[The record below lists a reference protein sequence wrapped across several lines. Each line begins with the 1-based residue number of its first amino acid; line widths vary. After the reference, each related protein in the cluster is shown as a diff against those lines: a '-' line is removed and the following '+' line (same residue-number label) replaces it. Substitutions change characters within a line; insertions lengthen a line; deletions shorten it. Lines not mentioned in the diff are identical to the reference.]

1 GGVCNRSLDSAVA
14 AVAAMQAGMA
24 VATIAELPAADYHLL
39 SCPDSQIAACAQ
51 ALAASGVLRAGD
63 VVFHA
68 SGALDAGLLQ
78 PAAAQGALTGSLHP
92 VRSFSGALLSAQDFA
107 GTYCG
112 LEGGD
117 AALARLEVLV
127 QAIGGMAFRI
137 DAQHKTLYHA
147 ASVIACNYLTALQ
160 EVSLQTFAAA
170 GVERELAMQLLQPLV
185 SGTVHNVFTQGP
197 QAALTGPIARG
208 DHAVVARQLQAL
220 QDWRPELAQ
229 LYRLL
234 GTQALSL
241 AQAQGRAQAGDLQQ
255 VAQVLAAAESGVHS

>member
-1 GGVCNRSLDSAVA
+1 MAAVA
-14 AVAAMQAGMA
+14 AVQAGMA
-24 VATIAELPAADYHLL
+24 VATIAELPVADYHLL
-39 SCPDSQIAACAQ
+39 SCRMARLPPVHRPWPPVACC
-51 ALAASGVLRAGD
+51 ALEMWCFMPVGRWMPGCCS
-63 VVFHA
+63 
-68 SGALDAGLLQ
+68 LLLHR
-78 PAAAQGALTGSLHP
+78 GALTGSLHP
-92 VRSFSGALLSAQDFA
+92 VRSFSGALLSARSFA

-117 AALARLEVLV
+117 AALARLEELV

-220 QDWRPELAQ
+220 QDWRPELAR
-229 LYRLL
+229 LYPVA
-234 GTQALSL
+234 QDQVLSL